1 MVYGILYKV
10 EILMYNN
17 IRKMPTSYDPIHGY
31 IDITEFTSIIDTPEF
46 QRLRNIKQLGACNFV
61 FPSALGTRFEHS
73 IGVYYLTDRMLN
85 AIYKNSTHILP
96 IDNHAHLIRLA
107 ALIHDIGHGPF
118 SHLWDDLCKKNGNH
132 EEHEYRGIEI
142 FKYMNKK
149 YDLQYSYDEIEFIN
163 NLINPDISE
172 LQHKNPH
179 FWMYQIVANKESGL
193 DTDKM
198 DYLIR
203 DCAVVGLDI
212 NKEDIYRV
220 IDSAKIVDNV
230 ITFPNKPFYS
240 RTIFNLFETRFKLH
254 KALYQHPTV
263 RGIELQIMDALN
275 ANSAELNGMLMPGEF
290 PKYIESFCSLDD
302 SIIEKIQ
309 YSKKPGHQLITALK
323 KRKMYTLVGTFKHEE
338 DTSNM
343 MIGGIIDHVQMSYN
357 SAGTNPM
364 EKVLFYSDEDRTS
377 SADPNTYIEPKSY
390 CLKFVRLFKNLE

>member
-1 MVYGILYKV
+1 
-10 EILMYNN
+10 
-17 IRKMPTSYDPIHGY
+17 MPTSYDPIHGY
-31 IDITEFTSIIDTPEF
+31 IDISEFKSIIDTAEF
-46 QRLRNIKQLGACNFV
+46 QRLRNIKQLGACNYV

-73 IGVYYLTDRMLN
+73 LGVYYLTDRMLT
-85 AIYKNSTHILP
+85 AIYKNSP
-96 IDNHAHLIRLA
+96 HLLEIESHSRIIRLA
-107 ALIHDIGHGPF
+107 ALIHDLGHGPF

-149 YDLQYSYDEIEFIN
+149 YDLKYTHDDITFLRD
-163 NLINPDISE
+163 LIDPDMSK

-179 FWMYQIVANKESGL
+179 FWMYLIVANKESGL

-212 NKEDIYRV
+212 NKDDIYRV
-220 IDSAKIVDNV
+220 IDSAKVVDNV
-230 ITFPNKPFYS
+230 ITFPKKPFYS

-275 ANSAELNGMLMPGEF
+275 ANSAELNGMLKPGEF
-290 PKYIESFCSLDD
+290 PKYINSFCSLDD
-302 SIIEKIQ
+302 SVIEKIQ
-309 YSKKPGHQLITALK
+309 YTEKPGHQLISALK
-323 KRKMYTLVGTFKHEE
+323 QRKMYSHVGTFKRPE
-338 DTSNM
+338 DVGRMLIT
-343 MIGGIIDHVQMSYN
+343 GIMDPVQMSYN

-364 EKVLFYSDEDRTS
+364 DKVLFYGEDDRTS
-377 SADPNTYIEPKSY
+377 SADPDTYIEPKSY
-390 CLKFVRLFKNLE
+390 CLKFYRLFKTLE

>member
-1 MVYGILYKV
+1 MITK
-10 EILMYNN
+10 N
-17 IRKMPTSYDPIHGY
+17 IITMPTTYDPIHGY
-31 IDITEFTSIIDTPEF
+31 IDISEFSNIIDTPEF
-46 QRLRNIKQLGACNFV
+46 QRLRNIKQLGACSFV

-73 IGVYYLTDRMLN
+73 LGVYYLTDRMLK
-85 AIYKNSTHILP
+85 AIYKNSRNILP
-96 IDNHAHLIRLA
+96 MESYSRIIRLA

-132 EEHEYRGIEI
+132 EEHEFRGIEI
-142 FKYMNKK
+142 FKYMNNK
-149 YDLQYSYDEIEFIN
+149 YNLSYTYDDIEFLR
-163 NLINPDISE
+163 NLIDPDMSTLE
-172 LQHKNPH
+172 HKNPH

-230 ITFPNKPFYS
+230 ITFPKKPFYS

-275 ANSAELNGMLMPGEF
+275 SNSAELNGMLKPGEF
-290 PKYIESFCSLDD
+290 SKYIEDFCSLDD
-302 SIIEKIQ
+302 SIIERIQ
-309 YSKKPGHQLITALK
+309 YSEKPGHQLISALK
-323 KRKMYTLVGTFKHEE
+323 KRKMYTLVGTFKHPE
-338 DTSNM
+338 DIDKM
-343 MIGGIIDHVQMSYN
+343 MVTGIIDHVQMSYN
-357 SAGTNPM
+357 STGTNPM
-364 EKVLFYSDEDRTS
+364 EKVLFYGVEDRTS
-377 SADPNTYIEPKSY
+377 NADPTTYIEPKSY
-390 CLKFVRLFKNLE
+390 CLKFVRLYKTLK

>member
-1 MVYGILYKV
+1 
-10 EILMYNN
+10 
-17 IRKMPTSYDPIHGY
+17 MPTSYDPIHGY
-31 IDITEFTSIIDTPEF
+31 IDISEFTSIIDTSEF
-46 QRLRNIKQLGACNFV
+46 QRLRNIKQLGACNYV

-73 IGVYYLTDRMLN
+73 IGVYYLTDRMLK
-85 AIYKNSTHILP
+85 AIYKNSSHLLSMDYYDTPSI
-96 IDNHAHLIRLA
+96 NYQSLIRLA
-107 ALIHDIGHGPF
+107 ALIHDLGHGPF

-132 EEHEYRGIEI
+132 EEHEFRGIEI

-149 YDLQYSYDEIEFIN
+149 YDLKYTHD
-163 NLINPDISE
+163 DISFLRDLIDPDMSK

-179 FWMYQIVANKESGL
+179 FWMFQIVANKESGL

-220 IDSAKIVDNV
+220 IDSAKVVDNV
-230 ITFPNKPFYS
+230 ITFPKKPFYS

-275 ANSAELNGMLMPGEF
+275 ENSAELNGMLKPGEF
-290 PKYIESFCSLDD
+290 PKYINSFCSLDD
-302 SIIEKIQ
+302 SVIEKIQ
-309 YSKKPGHQLITALK
+309 YTEKPGHELILALK
-323 KRKMYTLVGTFKHEE
+323 QRKMYSHVGTFKRRE
-338 DTSNM
+338 DVGRM
-343 MIGGIIDHVQMSYN
+343 LIIGIMDPVQMSYN

-364 EKVLFYSDEDRTS
+364 EKVLFYGNDDITS
-377 SADPNTYIEPKSY
+377 SADPDTYIEPKSY
-390 CLKFVRLFKNLE
+390 CLKFYRLFKTLE

>member
-1 MVYGILYKV
+1 
-10 EILMYNN
+10 
-17 IRKMPTSYDPIHGY
+17 MPTSYDPIHGY
-31 IDITEFTSIIDTPEF
+31 IDISEFTSIIDTPEF
-46 QRLRNIKQLGACNFV
+46 QRLRNIKQLGACNYV

-73 IGVYYLTDRMLN
+73 IGVYYLTDRMLK
-85 AIYKNSTHILP
+85 AIYKNSSHLLSMDYYDTPSI
-96 IDNHAHLIRLA
+96 NYQSLIRLA
-107 ALIHDIGHGPF
+107 ALIHDLGHGPF

-132 EEHEYRGIEI
+132 EEHEFRGIEI

-149 YDLQYSYDEIEFIN
+149 YDLKYTHD
-163 NLINPDISE
+163 DISFLRDLIDPDMSK

-179 FWMYQIVANKESGL
+179 FWMFQIVANKESGL

-230 ITFPNKPFYS
+230 ITFPKKPFYS

-275 ANSAELNGMLMPGEF
+275 ANSAELNGMLKPGEF

-302 SIIEKIQ
+302 SIIEQIQ
-309 YSKKPGHQLITALK
+309 YKEKPGHQLITALK
-323 KRKMYTLVGTFKHEE
+323 KRKMYTLIGTFKCQE
-338 DTSNM
+338 DIDKM
-343 MIGGIIDHVQMSYN
+343 MISGIMDPVQMSYN

-377 SADPNTYIEPKSY
+377 SADPDTYIEPKSY
-390 CLKFVRLFKNLE
+390 CLKFYRLFKTLE

>member
-1 MVYGILYKV
+1 
-10 EILMYNN
+10 
-17 IRKMPTSYDPIHGY
+17 MPTTYDPIHGY
-31 IDITEFTSIIDTPEF
+31 IDISEFKHIIDTPEF

-73 IGVYYLTDRMLN
+73 LGVYYLTDRMLK
-85 AIYKNSTHILP
+85 AIYKNSKNIVP
-96 IDNHAHLIRLA
+96 MENYSRIIRLA

-149 YDLQYSYDEIEFIN
+149 YDLRYSYDDIEFMR
-163 NLINPDISE
+163 NLIDPDMSTLE
-172 LQHKNPH
+172 HKNPH

-230 ITFPNKPFYS
+230 ITFPKKPFYS

-275 ANSAELNGMLMPGEF
+275 ANSAELNGMLKPGEF
-290 PKYIESFCSLDD
+290 PKYINSFCSLDD
-302 SIIEKIQ
+302 SIIERIH
-309 YSKKPGHQLITALK
+309 YSEKPGHQLISALK
-323 KRKMYTLVGTFKHEE
+323 QRKMYSHVGTFKRRE
-338 DTSNM
+338 DVGRM
-343 MIGGIIDHVQMSYN
+343 LIIGIMDPVQMSYN

-364 EKVLFYSDEDRTS
+364 EKVLFYGDDDITS
-377 SADPNTYIEPKSY
+377 SADPDTYIEPKSY
-390 CLKFVRLFKNLE
+390 CLKFYRLFKTLE